1 MRRSIIVDTTARL
14 VFHSAVVLSLYL
26 LFAGHNQPGGGF
38 VGGLVAGTALAVHY
52 IAGGIEDVRGV
63 MPVRPWT
70 VLGGGM
76 VVAASSALIP
86 LAAGGAVLESGL
98 RSLTLPLL
106 GTVKITSA
114 LAFDTGVYIVVVGL
128 VAMVLEAFGDE
139 PLQEADAP

>member
-63 MPVRPWT
+63 MPLRPWT

-76 VVAASSALIP
+76 VVAASTALIP

-114 LAFDTGVYIVVVGL
+114 LAFDIGVYIVVVGL

-139 PLQEADAP
+139 PLQEGDAP